1 MILGRAAGRVDLTRD
16 VQPTGGPIASKVLPE
31 IRELQRGAQRVGRSI
46 EVFASIA
53 GNAQHQ
59 AADRVGGS
67 AAVVEQL
74 APRVVPSRHGIL
86 AERADEIVEQDQRQ
100 IELPNGVRDGPD
112 DEATEIVGRPGGRLF
127 DRDRCMQALLP
138 GAEVFEPFGGRGRAF
153 VCDVV
158 RHARK
163 RIHRGHVW
171 THGRRQQSRGHWKIL
186 VVRSC
191 ERSARAVG
199 TLERTGR
206 DGHLQMIRD
215 VFAGVIAAGLLFLAA
230 RLATTLRSYRR
241 AQQRTREREEALGR
255 TVIAEIPSEDNLLLF
270 TEDAGRFYY
279 GGRAIDKDQIVSA
292 QLLINGVAVGQVGQE
307 GRDREER
314 QDGLERPEEGG
325 IPRDRWDVRIDAGSG
340 VTVVACGAIRER
352 VSQELARAVFDA
364 VKRTIAGGD
373 HHSVSGAPPR

>member
-1 MILGRAAGRVDLTRD
+1 
-16 VQPTGGPIASKVLPE
+16 
-31 IRELQRGAQRVGRSI
+31 
-46 EVFASIA
+46 
-53 GNAQHQ
+53 
-59 AADRVGGS
+59 
-67 AAVVEQL
+67 
-74 APRVVPSRHGIL
+74 
-86 AERADEIVEQDQRQ
+86 
-100 IELPNGVRDGPD
+100 
-112 DEATEIVGRPGGRLF
+112 
-127 DRDRCMQALLP
+127 
-138 GAEVFEPFGGRGRAF
+138 
-153 VCDVV
+153 
-158 RHARK
+158 
-163 RIHRGHVW
+163 
-171 THGRRQQSRGHWKIL
+171 
-186 VVRSC
+186 
-191 ERSARAVG
+191 
-199 TLERTGR
+199 
-206 DGHLQMIRD
+206 MIRD

-325 IPRDRWDVRIDAGSG
+325 IPRDRWDVRID
-340 VTVVACGAIRER
+340 